1 MVKFIKAYGFYLI
14 PIILIFLLI
23 YAAARVGRSIEE
35 ENRFKVEIRLEPEQM
50 EKLKEISKK
59 DFRDVNHTL
68 LMLADDY
75 IKYKE
80 NNEVVKWT
88 KITN

>member
-1 MVKFIKAYGFYLI
+1 MIKFIKAYIFYLI
-14 PIILIFLLI
+14 PIIFIFGLIS
-23 YAAARVGRSIEE
+23 AAVRVSRSVEE

-80 NNEVVKWT
+80 NNEVVK
-88 KITN
+88 

>member
-1 MVKFIKAYGFYLI
+1 MIRWIKYNLDFKLIAFIFI
-14 PIILIFLLI
+14 VTPIIVFFIRDLTIREELII
-23 YAAARVGRSIEE
+23 TV
-35 ENRFKVEIRLEPEQM
+35 RFDKEQL

-80 NNEVVKWT
+80 NNGVVKW
-88 KITN
+88 IL